1 MPVLTRL
8 GVAKQFGEHGDGV
21 SARAKSG
28 AGVVASAAMLERI
41 KAALPSLSPAELRVG
56 QLLLIDAKCFAKSS
70 VSELACQAQVSKPTV
85 VRFCRSVGYD
95 GLSDFKRKLA
105 GGVEEGVP
113 FIHRC
118 VDAEDKTGVILVKVI
133 DNTMAAFSAYRHGA
147 NIVAIEAVATLL
159 ADAHSRGK
167 RIEFFG
173 AGTSGMIAQDAQ
185 HKFFRLGINTHANSD
200 AHFQV
205 MSATML
211 RPGDCVV
218 IISSS
223 GRTRDLLDACAIAR
237 KNGATTIVITASG
250 TPLASAGH
258 MHLAADHSEL
268 CERFIPMVSRL
279 LHLLIIDVLSTCVA
293 LRLDTGKLQPLL
305 REVVHNLR
313 SKRYG

>member
-1 MPVLTRL
+1 
-8 GVAKQFGEHGDGV
+8 
-21 SARAKSG
+21 
-28 AGVVASAAMLERI
+28 MLDRI

-56 QLLLIDAKCFAKSS
+56 KLLLIDAKRFAKLS
-70 VSELACQAQVSKPTV
+70 VSELASQAQVSKPTV
-85 VRFCRSVGYD
+85 VRFCRSVGYG

-105 GGVEEGVP
+105 DGAEEGVP

-118 VDAEDKTGVILVKVI
+118 VDADDKTGDILVKVI
-133 DNTMAAFSAYRHGA
+133 DNTMAAFLAYRHGA
-147 NIVAIEAVATLL
+147 NAVIIDKA
-159 ADAHSRGK
+159 ADALVDAHRRGK

-173 AGTSGMIAQDAQ
+173 AGTSGLIAQDAQ
-185 HKFFRLGINTHANSD
+185 HKFFRLGINTHAYSD

-218 IISSS
+218 FISSS

-237 KNGATTIVITASG
+237 RNGATTIVMTASG
-250 TPLASAGH
+250 TPLASTGH

-279 LHLLIIDVLSTCVA
+279 LHLLIIDVLVTCVA
-293 LRLDTGKLQPLL
+293 LRLDTGTLQPLL
-305 REVVHNLR
+305 REVMHNLH
-313 SKRYG
+313 SKRYGSASSCISP